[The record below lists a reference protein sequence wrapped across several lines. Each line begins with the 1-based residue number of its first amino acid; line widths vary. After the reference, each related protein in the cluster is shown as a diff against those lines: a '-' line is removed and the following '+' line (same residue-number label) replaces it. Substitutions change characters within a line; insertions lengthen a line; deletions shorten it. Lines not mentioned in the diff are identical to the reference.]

1 MNVNAGRIMHPGE
14 KVPHPAVSVLDTS
27 PEVNF
32 QSGRFFVTRQ

>member
-1 MNVNAGRIMHPGE
+1 MNVNAGRIMHPRE

-32 QSGRFFVTRQ
+32 QSGRVFVTRQ